1 MTAEPFNYRVLI
13 VDDDA
18 VFREIASEIL
28 PAHGYDVRCVED
40 GFEALNSLK
49 SALPDLI
56 IADLNMPRMSGFE
69 LLSVVRRRFPQI
81 PVIAVSG
88 EFTGPEIPAGVLA
101 DVFLEKGRYTP
112 KEVVQKVAELLEKAP
127 LRSSPAKAQYASV
140 WVPVNERSYYVLTC
154 PNCLRSFPLPDGA
167 SVVDRG
173 EHQAECDH
181 CGTNV
186 RFRFDVGLRVVAR
199 NRARV

>member
-1 MTAEPFNYRVLI
+1 MTAEPFDYRILV

-18 VFREIASEIL
+18 VFREIAKEIL

-40 GFEALNSLK
+40 GFEALNTLK
-49 SALPDLI
+49 SASPDLI

-101 DVFLEKGRYTP
+101 DIFLEKGRYTP
-112 KEVVQKVAELLEKAP
+112 RELVQKVAELLERAP
-127 LRSSPAKAQYASV
+127 LRPSLAKAQYAPV

-154 PNCLRSFPLPDGA
+154 TNCLRSFPLSDDTL
-167 SVVDRG
+167 VVDRR
-173 EHQAECDH
+173 EHQVECDH
-181 CGTNV
+181 CGTRV
-186 RFRFDVGLRVVAR
+186 AFRFDVGLRVVAR

>member
-1 MTAEPFNYRVLI
+1 MTAEPFNYRILI

-49 SALPDLI
+49 NALPDLI

-88 EFTGPEIPAGVLA
+88 EFTGPEMPAGVLA
-101 DVFLEKGRYTP
+101 DIFLEKGRYTP
-112 KEVVQKVAELLEKAP
+112 RELVQKVADLLEKAP
-127 LRSSPAKAQYASV
+127 LRPSPAKAQYAPV

-154 PNCLRSFPLPDGA
+154 TNCLRSFPLPDGA
-167 SVVDRG
+167 SGLDRG

-181 CGTNV
+181 CGTTV
-186 RFRFDVGLRVVAR
+186 RFHFDVGLRVVSR
-199 NRARV
+199 NRAGV